1 MDANAKTKTCYEKK
15 KPSIYKYKWRE
26 NNKEKYNIICNKAQA
41 IYYVKNKEKISQRK
55 KEWYARRKAERLAM
69 DNLYSLCP
77 VIFED
82 FYFAGILTLI
92 LRTRIQKY

>member
-1 MDANAKTKTCYEKK
+1 MDADAKTKSCYEKK
-15 KPSIYKYKWRE
+15 KPSIYKWRE

-41 IYYVKNKEKISQRK
+41 IYNVKNKEKISQRK
-55 KEWYARRKAERLAM
+55 KEWYARRKAERY
-69 DNLYSLCP
+69 LYSLCP

-92 LRTRIQKY
+92 LRTHIQKY